1 MQDHTPPLLLKAEEA
16 ARLLSLGR
24 SKVFE
29 MLATGEL
36 RRVRI
41 GRSVRIR
48 RTDLERW
55 IEERGAGPAAE
66 TARPQRDE
74 GPKG

>member
-1 MQDHTPPLLLKAEEA
+1 MQDQMPPLLLKAEEA
-16 ARLLSLGR
+16 ARLLGLGR

-36 RRVRI
+36 PRVRI

-48 RTDLERW
+48 RTDLEEWVEQRA
-55 IEERGAGPAAE
+55 AG
-66 TARPQRDE
+66 TAVEATTVQRPS
-74 GPKG
+74 

>member
-1 MQDHTPPLLLKAEEA
+1 M
-16 ARLLSLGR
+16 LSLGR

-36 RRVRI
+36 PRVRI

-48 RTDLERW
+48 RVGLEKWVEDHAVDQTDRQL
-55 IEERGAGPAAE
+55 
-66 TARPQRDE
+66 QS
-74 GPKG
+74 

>member
-1 MQDHTPPLLLKAEEA
+1 MHDQTLPLLLKAEEA
-16 ARLLSLGR
+16 ARMLSLGR

-36 RRVRI
+36 PRVRI

-48 RTDLERW
+48 RVDLEKWVEDHPVDQTDRQLQ
-55 IEERGAGPAAE
+55 A
-66 TARPQRDE
+66 
-74 GPKG
+74 